1 MHISLIL
8 KCLPVRTIM
17 IRTFLTALFVFLF
30 AFCINAQQNGNVIIG
45 KISGRCIDSISG
57 SPVEY
62 AVISIASGETGKVI
76 TGTIT
81 DNNGLFS
88 INAIKYGTYK
98 VIVNA
103 IDYKNCIKNNIV
115 VNNQNSVINFGDILL
130 VNNPTLLNE
139 VTITSQKQ
147 LIENKIDKMVYNT
160 ERDIT
165 SQGGVATDVLKKI
178 PQVDVDVNGN
188 VELQGNSN
196 VLFLI
201 DGKPSVSF
209 GNNIADV
216 LQSIPASQI
225 KSIEIITNPG
235 AKYDAE
241 GGGIINI
248 ILKKS
253 TAKGTSG
260 TVSVTG
266 GSRLENGSVNISSR
280 KGNFG
285 ASAFVSGNAQLLSK
299 TNNSL
304 NRISKDTVN
313 NQLDNLI
320 QTGNSNFNR
329 NGFQTGINFD
339 WDISAK
345 DNISTSLSYNY
356 LQNLNTGYFYQQST
370 IMDETGNTLSGI
382 NSNNISDNSIH
393 ENNYDWNLNYK
404 RKFVTKGQVLE
415 VLLIY
420 SNGNDYSN
428 YKQIQT
434 ILPSNSATSGSYGNN
449 PGFEKQMNMSINY
462 TQPVFQH
469 SIIETGAK
477 TTIDNNESN
486 SSIYLL
492 NPSKELYNYSADQSE
507 NMIYKRTIYSYYLSL
522 TFKLFNSFDVKAGC
536 RDEYTVSMAN
546 FSNSGKLDLKPYN
559 TLVPSGVISYLI
571 DSGQTIKLGYSR
583 RIKRPNYP
591 DLNPFINASDPKNI
605 TTGNINLEPEIS
617 NQFELGY
624 NMNFKKGA
632 NMNIALFYRGNHNDI
647 QNYTEYFST
656 YKIGDSIYNN
666 VSVNTRKNMGLE
678 ANAGINFYVSVP
690 LNNKLNLRSNISCFH
705 RYINTGLPDGNVNGF
720 MYRLNVNGSYQIT
733 SSLRFELFGNFS
745 SSKINA
751 QGKMPAFTVY
761 NLAIRQELFHKKGSL
776 AFTATNPFN
785 KYVIQKSI
793 IAGTNFTTYTTVDF
807 PYQSFGINFTY
818 KFGKIE
824 FKKQNDIEDV
834 NLTNPPGSGE

>member
-1 MHISLIL
+1 
-8 KCLPVRTIM
+8 M
-17 IRTFLTALFVFLF
+17 IRILLSAFIVFLF
-30 AFCINAQQNGNVIIG
+30 AFCINAQQNNSPIPG

-57 SPVEY
+57 TPVED
-62 AVISIASGETGKVI
+62 AVVSIISALNGKI
-76 TGTIT
+76 LTGTIT
-81 DNNGLFS
+81 DKGGLFS
-88 INAIKYGTYK
+88 INSLKNGSYK
-98 VIVNA
+98 VIINA

-115 VNNQNSVINFGDILL
+115 INNQNHETNFGDIILA
-130 VNNPTLLNE
+130 NRPTMLNE

-147 LIENKIDKMVYNT
+147 LIENKIDKMVYSA

-165 SQGGVATDVLKKI
+165 SQGSVATDVLKKI

-225 KSIEIITNPG
+225 QSIEIITNPG

-241 GGGIINI
+241 GVGIINI

-266 GSRLENGSVNISSR
+266 GTRLENGSVNITAR

-299 TNNSL
+299 TINSL

-313 NQLDNLI
+313 IQFDNLI
-320 QTGNSNFNR
+320 QNGNSNFNR
-329 NGFQTGINFD
+329 NGFQTGINFN
-339 WDISAK
+339 WDVSAK

-356 LQNLNTGYFYQQST
+356 LQNSNTGYFNQQSIT
-370 IMDETGNTLSGI
+370 MDENGNTLSDI
-382 NSNNISDNSIH
+382 YSNNIADSRLHTNT
-393 ENNYDWNLNYK
+393 YDWGLNYK
-404 RKFVTKGQVLE
+404 RKFTEKGQELE

-420 SNGNDYSN
+420 SNGNNYSN
-428 YKQIQT
+428 YNQLQSLVST
-434 ILPSNSATSGSYGNN
+434 NLTSSGSFGNN
-449 PGFEKQMNMSINY
+449 PGFDKQLNLSINY
-462 TQPVFQH
+462 TQPVFHH
-469 SIIETGAK
+469 SIFETGAK
-477 TTIDNNESN
+477 STIDNEQ
-486 SSIYLL
+486 SSSDVYLL
-492 NPSKELYNYSADQSE
+492 NTSSELYNYSAGLSE
-507 NMIYKRTIYSYYLSL
+507 SMLYRRYIGAYYVSLS
-522 TFKLFNSFDVKAGC
+522 FKLLNIFDVKTGC
-536 RDEYTVSMAN
+536 REEYTTSKAD
-546 FSNSGKLDLKPYN
+546 FSNSGKVDLKPYN
-559 TLVPSGVISYLI
+559 TVVQSGVISYLI
-571 DSGQTIKLGYSR
+571 DSGQTIKFGFSR
-583 RIKRPNYP
+583 RIKRPNYN
-591 DLNPFINASDPKNI
+591 DLDPFVNASDPKNI
-605 TTGNINLEPEIS
+605 STGNINLEPEIS

-624 NMNFKKGA
+624 NMNFKNGT
-632 NMNIALFYRGNHNDI
+632 NINIVMFYRGNHNDI

-678 ANAGINFYVSVP
+678 SNAGINFYVSVP
-690 LNNKLNLRSNISCFH
+690 INNKVNIRSNISCFH
-705 RYINTGLPDGNVNGF
+705 RYINTGLPDGNVKGF
-720 MYRLNVNGSYQIT
+720 MYRINVNGSYQLT

-761 NLAIRQELFHKKGSL
+761 NLALRQELFHKKGSL
-776 AFTATNPFN
+776 ALTATNPFN
-785 KYVIQKSI
+785 QYVIQKSNLK
-793 IAGTNFTTYTTVDF
+793 GTGFITNTIVDF
-807 PYQSFGINFTY
+807 PYRSFGINFTY

-824 FKKQNDIEDV
+824 FKKQNEIEDI
-834 NLTNPPGSGE
+834 NLTSPSGSGD